1 MSAATKESVKTPK
14 SKVTSTRAW
23 LLAALALITPLGLI
37 LVNVAAYVMAH
48 LAAFRVGITTS
59 AVVSTIVLNGIAAIA
74 AYRYGVARWPEL
86 SQDPRPQPLVPRL
99 MLWLFAPQRRR
110 AVMVEAV
117 FILSLAAALGG
128 VLTYRGLSDPT
139 LLPNFSTLLGG
150 LVGLVLALPLIVA
163 AIYRREPSRRGRRR
177 YRTR

>member
-1 MSAATKESVKTPK
+1 MSTVTEESVKTPRER
-14 SKVTSTRAW
+14 VTSTRAW

-48 LAAFRVGITTS
+48 LAAFRVAITTS
-59 AVVSTIVLNGIAAIA
+59 AVVSTIVLNGIAAVA

-86 SQDPRPQPLVPRL
+86 AADPRPQPLVPRL

-110 AVMVEAV
+110 AIMVEAV
-117 FILSLAAALGG
+117 FILAMAAALGG
-128 VLTYRGLSDPT
+128 VLTYHGLSDPS
-139 LLPNFSTLLGG
+139 LLPNLSTLLGG
-150 LVGLVLALPLIVA
+150 LVGLVLALPLVVA
-163 AIYRREPSRRGRRR
+163 ALYRRESGRRGRRR